1 MKAIQFFAITALGAA
16 LFASCSNEEE
26 LATGSY
32 PSDNLIR
39 VTAGV
44 NNDMTRS
51 DEAVT
56 PTSLTQNF
64 SLTVVNNTNDKYSY
78 ANEIFS
84 PKGTEWSCG
93 KNLLWQN
100 LSTPVEIVALYPAKD
115 ASTFSGVYSKEDKSY
130 GTITYG
136 VNSDQSTAAEA
147 DDLLIYHNA
156 NFVPKNDLKAEKL
169 DIQFNHA
176 FCRVD
181 IEVTIGTEFNASTG
195 LAENPIQRIRVEGTK
210 TTADISFASAEPF
223 FTVTPSESGD
233 ATSITPT
240 QGDFTPAA
248 SATDQAVAK
257 YSCIVIPQTADLKV
271 LLHTSDREFEWTGSQ
286 MALVSGKQYTL
297 QLNMKKSATARKFI
311 LRERESEMITQKETE
326 HEEDD
331 KTPLHMGSQP
341 APGRM
346 QFGS

>member
-64 SLTVVNNTNDKYSY
+64 SLTVVNNTNDKFSY

-84 PKGTEWSCG
+84 LNGTEWRCDN
-93 KNLLWQN
+93 KLLWQN
-100 LSTPVEIVALYPAKD
+100 LATPVEIVALYPATD
-115 ASTFSGVYSKEDKSY
+115 ANKFTSVYSKENNTV
-130 GTITYG
+130 GTITYS
-136 VNSDQSTAAEA
+136 VNPDQSKA
-147 DDLLIYHNA
+147 DDANDLLLYHNT
-156 NFVPKNDLKAEKL
+156 NFVPEKDLKDGKL
-169 DIQFNHA
+169 NIQFNHA

-181 IEVTIGTEFNASTG
+181 IEVIIGTEFNASTG

-233 ATSITPT
+233 AASITPT
-240 QGDFTPAA
+240 RRDFTPAA
-248 SATDQAVAK
+248 DATAKAVAK
-257 YSCIVIPQTADLKV
+257 YSCIVIPQTTALKV

-286 MALVSGKQYTL
+286 MELVSGKQYTL

-311 LRERESEMITQKETE
+311 LRERK
-326 HEEDD
+326 
-331 KTPLHMGSQP
+331 
-341 APGRM
+341 
-346 QFGS
+346 

>member
-51 DEAVT
+51 DEAAT
-56 PTSLTQNF
+56 ALTKDF

-84 PKGTEWSCG
+84 LSGGTEWSCSN
-93 KNLLWQN
+93 KLLWQN
-100 LSTPVEIVALYPAKD
+100 LTTPVEIVALYPATD
-115 ASTFSGVYSKEDKSY
+115 ANTFSGVYSKENKSY
-130 GTITYG
+130 GTITYS
-136 VNSDQSTAAEA
+136 VNSNQSTAADA
-147 DDLLIYHNA
+147 DDLLLYHNA
-156 NFVPKNDLKAEKL
+156 NFKPEKDLQDGKL

-195 LAENPIQRIRVEGTK
+195 LAENPIKGIRVEGTQIA
-210 TTADISFASAEPF
+210 ADINLASASPTITAKGE
-223 FTVTPSESGD
+223 

-240 QGDFTPAA
+240 QRDFTPAA
-248 SATDQAVAK
+248 SATNQAVAR
-257 YSCIVIPQTADLKV
+257 YSCIVIPQTADLNIV
-271 LLHTSDREFEWTGSQ
+271 LHTSDREFEWTGTK
-286 MALVSGKQYTL
+286 MALKSGKQYTL
-297 QLNMKKSATARKFI
+297 KLNMTNKSTTARKFI
-311 LRERESEMITQKETE
+311 LRERK
-326 HEEDD
+326 
-331 KTPLHMGSQP
+331 
-341 APGRM
+341 
-346 QFGS
+346 

>member
-51 DEAVT
+51 DEAT
-56 PTSLTQNF
+56 TALTKNF
-64 SLTVVNNTNDKYSY
+64 SLTVVNQTNDKYSY

-84 PKGTEWSCG
+84 LNSNHEWTCSN
-93 KNLLWQN
+93 KLLWQN
-100 LSTPVEIVALYPAKD
+100 LTTPVKIVALYPATD
-115 ASTFSGVYSKEDKSY
+115 ANIFSGVYSKENNTI
-130 GTITYG
+130 GTITYS
-136 VNSDQSTAAEA
+136 VNSDQSTADEA
-147 DDLLIYHNA
+147 NDLLLYHNT
-156 NFVPKNDLKAEKL
+156 NFVPEKDLQDGKL

-181 IEVTIGTEFNASTG
+181 IEVTIGSEFNATNG
-195 LAENPIQRIRVEGTK
+195 LAENPIQGIRVEGTK
-210 TTADISFASAEPF
+210 IAADINFASASP
-223 FTVTPSESGD
+223 TITAKGD
-233 ATSITPT
+233 AASIIPTP
-240 QGDFTPAA
+240 GDFTPAA
-248 SATDQAVAK
+248 SATEQAVAR

-286 MALVSGKQYTL
+286 MELKSGKQYTL
-297 QLNMKKSATARKFI
+297 QLNMTKKSTTARKFI
-311 LRERESEMITQKETE
+311 LRERK
-326 HEEDD
+326 
-331 KTPLHMGSQP
+331 
-341 APGRM
+341 
-346 QFGS
+346 

>member
-16 LFASCSNEEE
+16 LFASCSNQEE

-44 NNDMTRS
+44 NNDMTRG
-51 DEAVT
+51 DKAAT
-56 PTSLTQNF
+56 ALNKNF

-84 PKGTEWSCG
+84 LSSGTGWTCSN
-93 KNLLWQN
+93 KLLWQN
-100 LSTPVEIVALYPAKD
+100 LTIPVEIVALYPATD
-115 ASTFSGVYSKEDKSY
+115 ANTFSGVYSKENKSY

-147 DDLLIYHNA
+147 DDLLLYHNA
-156 NFVPKNDLKAEKL
+156 RFVPKDDLKAEKL

-181 IEVTIGTEFNASTG
+181 IEVTIGSEFNATNG
-195 LAENPIQRIRVEGTK
+195 LAENPIQGIRIEGTK
-210 TTADISFASAEPF
+210 IAADINLASASP
-223 FTVTPSESGD
+223 TITAKGG

-240 QGDFTPAA
+240 PGDFTPAA
-248 SATDQAVAK
+248 SAANQAVTR
-257 YSCIVIPQTADLKV
+257 YSCMVIPQTADLNIV
-271 LLHTSDREFEWTGSQ
+271 LHISDKEYEWTGTQ
-286 MALVSGKQYTL
+286 MALESGKQYTL
-297 QLNMKKSATARKFI
+297 KLNMTNKSTTARKFI
-311 LRERESEMITQKETE
+311 LRERK
-326 HEEDD
+326 
-331 KTPLHMGSQP
+331 
-341 APGRM
+341 
-346 QFGS
+346 

>member
-44 NNDMTRS
+44 NNDMTRG
-51 DEAVT
+51 DEAT
-56 PTSLTQNF
+56 TALTKDF
-64 SLTVVNNTNDKYSY
+64 SLTVVNQTNDKYSY

-84 PKGTEWSCG
+84 LNGGTEWSCSN
-93 KNLLWQN
+93 KLLWQN
-100 LSTPVEIVALYPAKD
+100 LTTPVEIVALYPATD
-115 ASTFSGVYSKEDKSY
+115 ASTFSGVYSKENKSY

-147 DDLLIYHNA
+147 DDLLLYHNA
-156 NFVPKNDLKAEKL
+156 NFVPKNDLKEEKL

-181 IEVTIGTEFNASTG
+181 IEVTIGSEFNATTG
-195 LAENPIQRIRVEGTK
+195 LAANPIQGIRVEGTK
-210 TTADISFASAEPF
+210 IAADINLASASP
-223 FTVTPSESGD
+223 TITAKGD
-233 ATSITPT
+233 ATSIIPT

-248 SATDQAVAK
+248 SAANQAVAK
-257 YSCIVIPQTADLKV
+257 YSCIVIPQTADLNIV
-271 LLHTSDREFEWTGSQ
+271 LHTSDREYEWTGTK
-286 MALVSGKQYTL
+286 MALESGKQYTL
-297 QLNMKKSATARKFI
+297 QLNMTNKSTTARKFI
-311 LRERESEMITQKETE
+311 LRERK
-326 HEEDD
+326 
-331 KTPLHMGSQP
+331 
-341 APGRM
+341 
-346 QFGS
+346 

>member
-16 LFASCSNEEE
+16 LFASCSNQEEP
-26 LATGSY
+26 ATGSY

-64 SLTVVNNTNDKYSY
+64 SLTVVNNTNANFSY

-84 PKGTEWSCG
+84 LKGTEWSCG

-115 ASTFSGVYSKEDKSY
+115 ANTFSGVYSKEDKSY
-130 GTITYG
+130 GTITYS

-147 DDLLIYHNA
+147 NDLLLYHNA
-156 NFVPKNDLKAEKL
+156 NFVPENDLENGKL

-181 IEVTIGTEFNASTG
+181 IEVTIGSEFNASTG
-195 LAENPIQRIRVEGTK
+195 LSANPIQGIKVGGTK
-210 TTADISFASAEPF
+210 ISADIGFASTEPF
-223 FTVTPSESGD
+223 FTVTPSESGEV
-233 ATSITPT
+233 TSIIPT
-240 QGDFTPAA
+240 ERDFTPAA
-248 SATDQAVAK
+248 SATAKAVAR
-257 YSCIVIPQTADLKV
+257 YSCIVIPQTATLKV
-271 LLHTSDREFEWTGSQ
+271 LLHTSDREYEWTGTQ
-286 MALVSGKQYTL
+286 MELESGKQYTL

-311 LRERESEMITQKETE
+311 LRERK
-326 HEEDD
+326 
-331 KTPLHMGSQP
+331 
-341 APGRM
+341 
-346 QFGS
+346 

>member
-44 NNDMTRS
+44 NNDMTRG
-51 DEAVT
+51 DEAT
-56 PTSLTQNF
+56 ATALTKNF
-64 SLTVVNNTNDKYSY
+64 SLTVVNQTNDKYSY

-84 PKGTEWSCG
+84 LSSGTEWTCSN
-93 KNLLWQN
+93 KLLWQN
-100 LSTPVEIVALYPAKD
+100 LSTPVEIVALYPAAD
-115 ASTFSGVYSKEDKSY
+115 ASTFSGVYSKENKSC

-136 VNSDQSTAAEA
+136 VNSDQSTPDEA
-147 DDLLIYHNA
+147 NDLLLYHNA
-156 NFVPKNDLKAEKL
+156 NFVPKNDLKEEKL

-181 IEVTIGTEFNASTG
+181 IEVTIGSEFNASTG
-195 LAENPIQRIRVEGTK
+195 LAANPIQGIRVEGTK
-210 TTADISFASAEPF
+210 ISADIGLASASPT
-223 FTVTPSESGD
+223 FTAKGD

-240 QGDFTPAA
+240 QGTFTPAA
-248 SATDQAVAK
+248 SSAAKAVAR

-271 LLHTSDREFEWTGSQ
+271 VLHTSDREFEWTGSQ
-286 MALVSGKQYTL
+286 MELVSGKQYTL

-311 LRERESEMITQKETE
+311 LRERK
-326 HEEDD
+326 
-331 KTPLHMGSQP
+331 
-341 APGRM
+341 
-346 QFGS
+346 

>member
-44 NNDMTRS
+44 NNDMTRG
-51 DEAVT
+51 DEAT
-56 PTSLTQNF
+56 TALTKDF
-64 SLTVVNNTNDKYSY
+64 SLTVVNQTNDKYSY

-84 PKGTEWSCG
+84 LNGTEWRCDN
-93 KNLLWQN
+93 KLLWQN
-100 LSTPVEIVALYPAKD
+100 LTTPVEIVALYPATD
-115 ASTFSGVYSKEDKSY
+115 ANTFSGVYSKEDKSY

-136 VNSDQSTAAEA
+136 VNPDQSTADEVN
-147 DDLLIYHNA
+147 DLLLYHKA
-156 NFVPKNDLKAEKL
+156 NFLPKDNLKDGKL
-169 DIQFNHA
+169 NIEFKHA

-181 IEVTIGTEFNASTG
+181 IEVTIGSEFNASTG

-210 TTADISFASAEPF
+210 TTADISFASTEPF

-240 QGDFTPAA
+240 RRDFTPAA
-248 SATDQAVAK
+248 DATEQAVAK

-286 MALVSGKQYTL
+286 MELVSGKQYTL

-311 LRERESEMITQKETE
+311 LRERK
-326 HEEDD
+326 
-331 KTPLHMGSQP
+331 
-341 APGRM
+341 
-346 QFGS
+346 

>member
-1 MKAIQFFAITALGAA
+1 MKAKQFFAITALGAA

-84 PKGTEWSCG
+84 LNGTEWSCG

-100 LSTPVEIVALYPAKD
+100 LSTPVEIVALYPATD
-115 ASTFSGVYSKEDKSY
+115 ANKFTSVYSKENNTV
-130 GTITYG
+130 GTITYS
-136 VNSDQSTAAEA
+136 VNPDQSKADEA
-147 DDLLIYHNA
+147 DDLLLYHNA
-156 NFVPKNDLKAEKL
+156 NFKPEKDLEKGKL
-169 DIQFNHA
+169 DIEFNHA

-181 IEVTIGTEFNASTG
+181 IEVTIGSEFNATNG
-195 LAENPIQRIRVEGTK
+195 LAENPIQGIRVEGTK
-210 TTADISFASAEPF
+210 IAADINFASASP
-223 FTVTPSESGD
+223 TITAKGD

-240 QGDFTPAA
+240 SGDFTPAA
-248 SATDQAVAK
+248 SAANQAVAR
-257 YSCIVIPQTADLKV
+257 YSCMVIPQTADLNIV
-271 LLHTSDREFEWTGSQ
+271 LHTSDKEYEWTGSQ
-286 MALVSGKQYTL
+286 MELKSGKQYTL
-297 QLNMKKSATARKFI
+297 KLNMTKKSTTARKFI
-311 LRERESEMITQKETE
+311 LRERK
-326 HEEDD
+326 
-331 KTPLHMGSQP
+331 
-341 APGRM
+341 
-346 QFGS
+346 

>member
-1 MKAIQFFAITALGAA
+1 MKAKQFFAITALGAA
-16 LFASCSNEEE
+16 LFASCSNQEE

-64 SLTVVNNTNDKYSY
+64 SLTVVNNTNDKFSY

-84 PKGTEWSCG
+84 LNGGTEWSCSN
-93 KNLLWQN
+93 KLLWQN
-100 LSTPVEIVALYPAKD
+100 LTTSVEIVALYPATKD
-115 ASTFSGVYSKEDKSY
+115 NTFDGVYSKENKSY

-136 VNSDQSTAAEA
+136 VKSDQSTPDEA
-147 DDLLIYHNA
+147 NDLLLYHNA
-156 NFVPKNDLKAEKL
+156 NFKPEKDLENGKL
-169 DIQFNHA
+169 NIEFKHA

-181 IEVTIGTEFNASTG
+181 IEVTIGSEFNTTDG
-195 LAENPIQRIRVEGTK
+195 LAANPIQGISVGGTQIA
-210 TTADISFASAEPF
+210 ADISFASAE
-223 FTVTPSESGD
+223 TTITAKGD

-240 QGDFTPAA
+240 PGDFTKAA
-248 SATDQAVAK
+248 NATAKAVAR

-286 MALVSGKQYTL
+286 MTLESGKQYTL
-297 QLNMKKSATARKFI
+297 QLNMTKKSATARKFI
-311 LRERESEMITQKETE
+311 LREK
-326 HEEDD
+326 
-331 KTPLHMGSQP
+331 K
-341 APGRM
+341 
-346 QFGS
+346 

>member
-44 NNDMTRS
+44 NNDMTRGN
-51 DEAVT
+51 EAVT

-64 SLTVVNNTNDKYSY
+64 SLTVVNNNNANFSY

-84 PKGTEWSCG
+84 LNGTEWSCG

-100 LSTPVEIVALYPAKD
+100 LSTPVEIVALYPATD
-115 ASTFSGVYSKEDKSY
+115 ANTFDGVYSKENNTY

-147 DDLLIYHNA
+147 NDLLLYHNA
-156 NFVPKNDLKAEKL
+156 SYVPENDRKDGKL
-169 DIQFNHA
+169 NIQFDHA

-181 IEVTIGTEFNASTG
+181 IEVIIGTEFNATDG
-195 LAENPIQRIRVEGTK
+195 LAVNPIKGIKVGGTQI
-210 TTADISFASAEPF
+210 AAEIGFASEALT
-223 FTVTPSESGD
+223 FTPTGD
-233 ATSITPT
+233 AASITPT
-240 QGDFTPAA
+240 QSTFTPAA
-248 SATDQAVAK
+248 SATDQAVAR
-257 YSCIVIPQTADLKV
+257 YSCIVIPQTANLKV
-271 LLHTSDREFEWTGSQ
+271 VLHTSDREFEWTGKQ
-286 MALVSGKQYTL
+286 MELVSGKQYTL
-297 QLNMKKSATARKFI
+297 QLNMTNKSATARKFI
-311 LRERESEMITQKETE
+311 LRERK
-326 HEEDD
+326 
-331 KTPLHMGSQP
+331 
-341 APGRM
+341 
-346 QFGS
+346 

>member
-56 PTSLTQNF
+56 PTSLTKNF
-64 SLTVVNNTNDKYSY
+64 SLTVVNNTNDNFSY
-78 ANEIFS
+78 VNEIFS
-84 PKGTEWSCG
+84 LNGTEWSCG

-100 LSTPVEIVALYPAKD
+100 LSTPVEIVALYPAT
-115 ASTFSGVYSKEDKSY
+115 APNTFTSVYSKESNTI
-130 GTITYG
+130 GTITYS
-136 VNSDQSTAAEA
+136 VSPDQNPANDA
-147 DDLLIYHNA
+147 DDLLLYHKA
-156 NFVPKNDLKAEKL
+156 RFLPKDNLKNGKL
-169 DIQFNHA
+169 EIQFNHA

-181 IEVTIGTEFNASTG
+181 IEITIGSDFNATTG
-195 LAENPIQRIRVEGTK
+195 LAENPIKGISVGGTK
-210 TTADISFASAEPF
+210 TTAEIGF
-223 FTVTPSESGD
+223 SETADPTITAKGD
-233 ATSITPT
+233 AASITPT
-240 QGDFTPAA
+240 PVDFTPAA

-271 LLHTSDREFEWTGSQ
+271 LLHTSDKEFEWTGTK
-286 MALVSGKQYTL
+286 MALESGKQYTL
-297 QLNMKKSATARKFI
+297 QLNMTNKSATARKFI
-311 LRERESEMITQKETE
+311 LRERK
-326 HEEDD
+326 
-331 KTPLHMGSQP
+331 
-341 APGRM
+341 
-346 QFGS
+346 